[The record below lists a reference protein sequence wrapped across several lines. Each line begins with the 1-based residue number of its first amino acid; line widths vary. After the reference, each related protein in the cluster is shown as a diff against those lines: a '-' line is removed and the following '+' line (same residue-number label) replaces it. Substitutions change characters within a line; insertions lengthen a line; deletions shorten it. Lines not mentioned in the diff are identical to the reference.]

1 MTDTTTESDAEKGSK
16 GNILV
21 FPAKLRTD
29 AKDGAAH
36 VKFKALDKDNI
47 GPSVHLFVPQGFSVP
62 DAANYGTIDLGMMGA
77 FEAAGLNK
85 DNQQITE
92 ADIKGNASSLGT
104 IIGTQIG
111 GSGGTV
117 GAALGGMSALREG
130 LASNPYTET
139 QFNNSNIRS
148 FGFTFKLVSESAEE
162 AETALAI
169 ENFFR
174 DNMYPEL
181 AGVATIKYPNKF
193 QIQFFNGGKP
203 NKYMPLIDQCYL
215 ATFNTTYNSTGNS
228 FHKDGQPVE
237 IDIACTFQ
245 ETKPLTKTDFKR
257 MEAARSA
264 SKTDD
269 EEGED

>member
-1 MTDTTTESDAEKGSK
+1 MADDTTKEQSAP
-16 GNILV
+16 LV
-21 FPAKLRTD
+21 FPAKLRTEAD
-29 AKDGAAH
+29 NGTAH
-36 VKFKALDKDNI
+36 VKFTALGPDGD

-104 IIGTQIG
+104 IIGTQLG
-111 GSGGTV
+111 GSGGSV
-117 GAALGGMSALREG
+117 GAALGGLSALRSG

-148 FGFTFKLVSESAEE
+148 FGFTFKLVSESEKE
-162 AETALAI
+162 ADTALDI

-181 AGVATIKYPNKF
+181 SGVATIKYPNKF
-193 QIQFFNGGKP
+193 RIQFFNGGNP
-203 NKYMPLIDQCYL
+203 NKFMPLIDICYL

-228 FHKDGQPVE
+228 FHKGGQPVE

-245 ETKPLTKTDFKR
+245 ETKTLTKTDFKR
-257 MEAARSA
+257 MEEARSA
-264 SKTDD
+264 DKSDD
-269 EEGED
+269 DEGED